1 MILKQHLV
9 HNIILQLLLIFR
21 LSSLI
26 SSSSWSGL
34 PNLLA
39 HQLPHLLLDIHVYS
53 QQISVSLS
61 PGTCLDM
68 KYEAKF
74 EISTHL
80 HIALSLLLLLLS
92 PLLPRHL
99 EARVS
104 AFLKTLETLD
114 LIYCTGLEELPKDI
128 RYLISLRALWI
139 TRQTSLQG
147 SGIECLASLQ
157 KLVIWGCENL
167 KELFEDM
174 QSLTALRT
182 LRIVECNNLISLPQ
196 GLKCLTSLEILE
208 IKDCMKLDLCME
220 LELGGKE
227 DGNLRKLFVE
237 GLPMVES
244 LPRWIVL
251 GSTKTLQRLQ
261 ISRLENLSKLPSW
274 FQHLTALKDLKD

>member
-1 MILKQHLV
+1 MNTLMILKQHLV

-68 KYEAKF
+68 KYEANC
-74 EISTHL
+74 E
-80 HIALSLLLLLLS
+80 LLETKLQ
-92 PLLPRHL
+92 
-99 EARVS
+99 
-104 AFLKTLETLD
+104 TLETLD